1 MIKKTEQKNNRKT
14 EQALVD
20 ERGPYWRRA
29 YRDWRVLT
37 AVFLIVVF
45 AVTYLMTGDSSWRPK
60 GPWGRTVET
69 SDKHGTDLPPVTAD
83 PQVIQPKS
91 PANQKGE
98 K

>member
-1 MIKKTEQKNNRKT
+1 MIKKLDQRKT
-14 EQALVD
+14 EQALID

-29 YRDWRVLT
+29 YRDWRFLM
-37 AVFLIVVF
+37 AVFLAVVF
-45 AVTYLMTGDSSWRPK
+45 LTTYLLTGDFTWRPK
-60 GPWGRTVET
+60 GSWDRTVEK
-69 SDKHGTDLPPVTAD
+69 SDKHGTDLPPITAD

>member
-1 MIKKTEQKNNRKT
+1 MIKKMERKDNRKT

-29 YRDWRVLT
+29 YRDWRVLM
-37 AVFLIVVF
+37 AAFLAVVFL
-45 AVTYLMTGDSSWRPK
+45 VTYLMTGDFNWRPK
-60 GPWGRTVET
+60 GPWDRTTET
-69 SDKHGTDLPPVTAD
+69 KDKLGTDLPPVTAD